1 MKKIPIIDITDLYHP
16 YQDPGDNF
24 DILTAYALPEIDLKA
39 VLLDVTEEYRRQRQ
53 PDTSNGS
60 EIELREPGIIP
71 VAQCNYI
78 FGKSVKYGIGAFER
92 MKTEYD
98 RLEKCSKFMNASDVL
113 IEVLRDTNEPVHIL
127 CFGSL
132 RILAAAYNREP
143 ELLKEKIARIHVSA
157 GSSGH

>member
-39 VLLDVTEEYRRQRQ
+39 VLLDVTEEYRHQRQ

-71 VAQCNYI
+71 VAQ
-78 FGKSVKYGIGAFER
+78 
-92 MKTEYD
+92 
-98 RLEKCSKFMNASDVL
+98 
-113 IEVLRDTNEPVHIL
+113 
-127 CFGSL
+127 
-132 RILAAAYNREP
+132 
-143 ELLKEKIARIHVSA
+143 
-157 GSSGH
+157 